1 MHMEQG
7 QVLLDPGDLHR
18 FKLISANFPVPE
30 LPPAGRWLVESP
42 DQLWLEFVAQ
52 ITAIGG
58 RRPVDRMWEN
68 GDIRLL
74 SINSIHGVIKEE
86 DRPSAELWV
95 HRILS
100 RNGVRYCSPAALVP
114 STKAKQIV
122 EAACSPIL
130 VRDGTFLIRE
140 LLSPLLPSAPTWDE
154 SSRKS
159 ERAARRRLVRGISGV
174 GMKSASDY
182 LNHIGASLNLIAF
195 DSRIL
200 TLLRSC
206 FGLGNEVWRYIGS
219 LGRYEE
225 LERPFVEEVCPYL
238 GMSPA
243 SLDQLLFAYS
253 EPARRLLS
261 GREDRHE
268 QGKTQ

>member
-30 LPPAGRWLVESP
+30 LPPASRWLVESP

-100 RNGVRYCSPAALVP
+100 RNGVRYCSADALVP
-114 STKAKQIV
+114 STRHCQ
-122 EAACSPIL
+122 
-130 VRDGTFLIRE
+130 
-140 LLSPLLPSAPTWDE
+140 
-154 SSRKS
+154 
-159 ERAARRRLVRGISGV
+159 
-174 GMKSASDY
+174 
-182 LNHIGASLNLIAF
+182 LN
-195 DSRIL
+195 RQ
-200 TLLRSC
+200 SC
-206 FGLGNEVWRYIGS
+206 G
-219 LGRYEE
+219 
-225 LERPFVEEVCPYL
+225 P
-238 GMSPA
+238 
-243 SLDQLLFAYS
+243 
-253 EPARRLLS
+253 
-261 GREDRHE
+261 
-268 QGKTQ
+268 